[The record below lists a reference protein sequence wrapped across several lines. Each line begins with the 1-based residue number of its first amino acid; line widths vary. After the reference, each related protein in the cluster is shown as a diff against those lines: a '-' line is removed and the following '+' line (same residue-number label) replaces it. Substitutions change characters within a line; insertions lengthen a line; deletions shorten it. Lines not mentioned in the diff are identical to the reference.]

1 MECAVMRAPQAA
13 GFAVTIAVVM
23 AIDLPVGWLIFVAML
38 SGGLATFA
46 IEYWLRI
53 RR

>member
-1 MECAVMRAPQAA
+1 MQAPQVA
-13 GFAVTIAVVM
+13 GFAVTVAVVM
-23 AIDLPVGWLIFVAML
+23 AIDLPLDWLVVVATL

-46 IEYWLRI
+46 IDYLLRW

>member
-1 MECAVMRAPQAA
+1 MRAPQVA
-13 GFAVTIAVVM
+13 GFAVTVAVVT
-23 AIDLPVGWLIFVAML
+23 AIDLPAGWLVVAAML

-46 IEYWLRI
+46 IEYWLRT